1 MLSFFIFGGNNAAT
15 NAVYHS
21 EEKVMK
27 TQKTFIT
34 LALAL
39 ASTFMLPAA
48 RATEHDQATKLTFN
62 QSVQIPGR
70 VLPAGTYWFVL
81 EDNARNVVQVFN
93 SDRTMLYATVFTVDA
108 RRSDT
113 GIGDTA
119 ITFAPRGPMQPEA
132 MVLWFYPG
140 RNSGH
145 EFLYPDADQKEL
157 AQVKRHTVVATTASA
172 AKGKQRVVAEGD

>member
-1 MLSFFIFGGNNAAT
+1 
-15 NAVYHS
+15 
-21 EEKVMK
+21 MK
-27 TQKTFIT
+27 TKKTFIT

-39 ASTFMLPAA
+39 TSTFILPAA
-48 RATEHDQATKLTFN
+48 RASDYDQATKLTFN

-81 EDNARNVVQVFN
+81 ADNDTARNVVQVFN

-172 AKGKQRVVAEGD
+172 AKGKQHVVAEGD

>member
-1 MLSFFIFGGNNAAT
+1 
-15 NAVYHS
+15 
-21 EEKVMK
+21 MK
-27 TQKTFIT
+27 TKKTFIT

-39 ASTFMLPAA
+39 ASAFMLPAA
-48 RATEHDQATKLTFN
+48 RATEHDQASKFTFN

-81 EDNARNVVQVFN
+81 ADTDDARNIVQVFN

-108 RRSDT
+108 QRSNT
-113 GIGDTA
+113 AIGDTA
-119 ITFAPRGPMQPEA
+119 ITFAARGAMQPEA

-145 EFLYPDADQKEL
+145 EFLYPAADQKEL
-157 AQVKRHTVVATTASA
+157 AQVKRHTVIATTTSP
-172 AKGKQRVVAEGD
+172 GQRQTTPRRGRRLGPIYFVYSQARLLAV

>member
-1 MLSFFIFGGNNAAT
+1 MNTKKA
-15 NAVYHS
+15 
-21 EEKVMK
+21 
-27 TQKTFIT
+27 FIT
-34 LALAL
+34 LGLLLA
-39 ASTFMLPAA
+39 FVMMLPSAQA
-48 RATEHDQATKLTFN
+48 SERDQATEITFN

-81 EDNARNVVQVFN
+81 ADTDNARNVVQVFN

-108 RRSDT
+108 SRSDT

-119 ITFAPRGPMQPEA
+119 ITFAARGAMQPEA

-172 AKGKQRVVAEGD
+172 AKGKQHVVAEGD

>member
-1 MLSFFIFGGNNAAT
+1 
-15 NAVYHS
+15 
-21 EEKVMK
+21 MK
-27 TQKTFIT
+27 TKKTFIT

-39 ASTFMLPAA
+39 ASAFMLPAA
-48 RATEHDQATKLTFN
+48 RATEHDQASKFTFN

-81 EDNARNVVQVFN
+81 ADTDDSRSVVQVFN

-113 GIGDTA
+113 VIGDTA
-119 ITFAPRGPMQPEA
+119 ITFAARGAMQPEA

-157 AQVKRHTVVATTASA
+157 AQVKRHTVIAATTSA
-172 AKGKQRVVAEGD
+172 KDKQHVVAQGD